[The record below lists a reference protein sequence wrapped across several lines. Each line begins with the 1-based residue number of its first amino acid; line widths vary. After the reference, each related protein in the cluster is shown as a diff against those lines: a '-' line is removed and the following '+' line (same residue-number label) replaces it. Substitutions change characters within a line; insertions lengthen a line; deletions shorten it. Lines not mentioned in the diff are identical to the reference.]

1 MYKLIIIFLLFS
13 FCSSTSVEDDSIVPQ
28 QNNENNNS
36 SVSNES
42 QESLITTKDNEEIEN
57 FSDQEQL
64 IEDEYIEELPEP
76 IFIDITEIYE
86 PFINE
91 ELLSETKEYA
101 IKADVEELLVYLDDI
116 LLFKLPEH
124 IVEEIGGGIAWYVS
138 KNTYTTWDGEPNAQ
152 DIDFGAFNT
161 LGYVNA
167 LNAFP
172 KRLEAIAKVVR
183 YGSGSYHGTFWTTD
197 ASICN
202 DTPVIGAFENIDGVQ
217 TLVTGSETTP
227 PDVKA
232 LQVGWGFGD
241 SGLIPEVRN
250 IDGADVTVSPGYACE
265 ADLSVMLGEEV
276 LFVEEGSTSG
286 YLYPSLQLKNAGIDY
301 KNDIT
306 QVFAGSHDGVIAGLY
321 NGDAKFGVSY
331 DDARRTLRKTNP
343 DVGEKVIAFSITAEI
358 PNDVVAV
365 RSDLPAD
372 VKEKIYTILSD
383 YISTEE
389 GQAVMDEIYGWTD
402 IVPAVNSEFD
412 VVKQA
417 AEEFGLYDE

>member
-1 MYKLIIIFLLFS
+1 MTKKSFLILLVLS
-13 FCSSTSVEDDSIVPQ
+13 LVLAACGGSADEETVEEPVAVEEAETLDAPATTVAETLDKITFGFVP
-28 QNNENNNS
+28 S
-36 SVSNES
+36 A
-42 QESLITTKDNEEIEN
+42 
-57 FSDQEQL
+57 EQA
-64 IEDEYIEELPEP
+64 
-76 IFIDITEIYE
+76 
-86 PFINE
+86 
-91 ELLSETKEYA
+91 ELLDNIQPLMKVLSDGLGIE
-101 IKADVEELLVYLDDI
+101 VEGFVTSDYSGLLVAMGSGQADI
-116 LLFKLPEH
+116 
-124 IVEEIGGGIAWYVS
+124 
-138 KNTYTTWDGEPNAQ
+138 
-152 DIDFGAFNT
+152 GAFNT

-172 KRLEAIAKVVR
+172 TRLEAIAKVVR

-197 ASICN
+197 SSVCKSA
-202 DTPVIGAFENIDGVQ
+202 PVIGAFENIDGVP
-217 TLVTGSETTP
+217 TLITGSATMP

-241 SGLIPEVRN
+241 DGMIPEVRT
-250 IDGADVTVSPGYACE
+250 IDGAEVTVSPGYACE
-265 ADLSVMLGEEV
+265 ADLSVLVGQEV

-301 KNDIT
+301 TSDIT

-343 DVGEKVIAFSITAEI
+343 DVGEKVIAMGITDEI

-365 RSDLPAD
+365 RTDLPEDIKAQ
-372 VKEKIYTILSD
+372 IYQILSD
-383 YISTEE
+383 YISTDE
-389 GQAVMDEIYGWTD
+389 GAAVMDEIYGWTD